1 MGRGRKMNPIRKFKW
16 FIFSCV
22 FLFTCFDVDSKT
34 LIHAGK
40 LIDGKSDRIQSRM
53 SIVVDGNAIEDIQ
66 EGFISTNDFDNY
78 IDLRNHTVLPGLMDM
93 HVHFGGEYLSKAE
106 APLKMERE
114 MEAIL
119 ATQHALVTFKSGFTT
134 VRQVG
139 DSGLVAISLRD
150 AINAGKVVGP
160 RIFAAGKTI
169 ATTGGHADPTNG
181 KALDDYAY
189 PLPEQG
195 VVNGPYEVYTAVRQ
209 RYKDGADGIKITV
222 TGGVLSPAKSGDNP
236 QFTQEEVDAVVS
248 AAKDYG
254 MWVAVHAHGAEGM
267 KRAIKAGVDS
277 IEHGTFMDDEAMDLM
292 IENGTYYVPTI
303 SAGVWVAEKSK
314 IDNFFPEIVRPK
326 AASVGPQ
333 ISGTFKKAHK
343 RGVKIAFGTD
353 AGVQKH
359 GTNWKEFVYMVEN
372 GMSEMKAIQSATM
385 ETAKLLRIDDK
396 LGSIEEGKLADMIAV
411 KGNPIDDISILENI
425 EVIIKDGIVY

>member
-1 MGRGRKMNPIRKFKW
+1 MNPIRKFKW
-16 FIFSCV
+16 FMFSCV

-40 LIDGKSDRIQSRM
+40 LIDGKSDRVQSRI
-53 SIVVDGNAIEDIQ
+53 SIVVDGNTIADIQ
-66 EGFISTNDFDNY
+66 EGFISSNDFENY

-106 APLKMERE
+106 SPLKVERE

-150 AINAGKVVGP
+150 AINAGKVIGP

-195 VVNGPYEVYTAVRQ
+195 VVNGPYEGYTAVRQ

-372 GMSEMKAIQSATM
+372 GMSEMKAIQSATI
-385 ETAKLLRIDDK
+385 ETAKLLRIEDK

-411 KGNPIDDISILENI
+411 KGNPLDDISILGNI
-425 EVIIKDGIVY
+425 EVIIKDGVVY

>member
-1 MGRGRKMNPIRKFKW
+1 MNPIRKFKW
-16 FIFSCV
+16 FMFSCV

-40 LIDGKSDRIQSRM
+40 LIDGKSDRVQSRI
-53 SIVVDGNAIEDIQ
+53 SIVVDGNTIVDIQ
-66 EGFISTNDFDNY
+66 EGFISSNDFENY

-106 APLKMERE
+106 SPLKVERE

-150 AINAGKVVGP
+150 AINAGKVIGP

-385 ETAKLLRIDDK
+385 ETAKLLRIEDK
-396 LGSIEEGKLADMIAV
+396 LGSIEEGKLADMIAAV
-411 KGNPIDDISILENI
+411 SYTHLTLPTKA
-425 EVIIKDGIVY
+425 

>member
-1 MGRGRKMNPIRKFKW
+1 MISSIRYKYLLLL
-16 FIFSCV
+16 ILIVS
-22 FLFTCFDVDSKT
+22 LSIDAKT
-34 LIHAGK
+34 IIHAGK
-40 LIDGKSDRIQSRM
+40 LIDGKSDRAQSRM
-53 SIVVDGNAIEDIQ
+53 SIVIDGNLIEDVK
-66 EGFISTNDFDNY
+66 EGYIPPSDYEEY
-78 IDLRNHTVLPGLMDM
+78 IDLRNHTVMPGLMDM

-106 APLKMERE
+106 APIKVERE

-119 ATQHALVTFKSGFTT
+119 AAQHALVTFKSGFTT

-150 AINAGKVVGP
+150 AINAGKVPGP

-181 KALDDYAY
+181 KALGDYSY

-236 QFTQEEVDAVVS
+236 QFTQEEVNAVVS

-267 KRAIKAGVDS
+267 KRAIEAGVDS

-303 SAGVWVAEKSK
+303 SAGVFVAEKSK
-314 IDNFFPEIVRPK
+314 IDNFFPEIIRPK
-326 AASVGPQ
+326 AATVGPQ
-333 ISGTFKKAHK
+333 ISKTFEKAYK

-372 GMSEMKAIQSATM
+372 GMPEMKAIQSATM

-396 LGSIEEGKLADMIAV
+396 LGSIENGKIADLIAV
-411 KGNPIDDISILENI
+411 KGNPIDDISILENV
-425 EVIIKDGIVY
+425 ELVIKDGIAY

>member
-1 MGRGRKMNPIRKFKW
+1 MNPIRKFKW
-16 FIFSCV
+16 FMFSCV

-40 LIDGKSDRIQSRM
+40 LIDGKSDRVQSRI
-53 SIVVDGNAIEDIQ
+53 SIVVDGNTIADIQ
-66 EGFISTNDFDNY
+66 EGFISSNDFENY

-106 APLKMERE
+106 SPLKVERE

-150 AINAGKVVGP
+150 AINAGKVIGP

-359 GTNWKEFVYMVEN
+359 GTNWKEFVYMVQN

-385 ETAKLLRIDDK
+385 ETAKLLRIEDK

-411 KGNPIDDISILENI
+411 KGNPLDAISILENI
-425 EVIIKDGIVY
+425 EIIIKDGVVY

>member
-1 MGRGRKMNPIRKFKW
+1 MNPIRKFKW
-16 FIFSCV
+16 FMFSCV

-40 LIDGKSDRIQSRM
+40 LIDGKSDRVQSRI
-53 SIVVDGNAIEDIQ
+53 SIVVDGNTIVDIQ
-66 EGFISTNDFDNY
+66 EGFISSNDFENY

-106 APLKMERE
+106 SPLKVERE

-150 AINAGKVVGP
+150 AINAGKVIGP

-385 ETAKLLRIDDK
+385 ETAKLLRIEDK

-411 KGNPIDDISILENI
+411 KGNPLDDISILENI
-425 EVIIKDGIVY
+425 EIIIKDGVVY

>member
-1 MGRGRKMNPIRKFKW
+1 MNPIRKFKW

-40 LIDGKSDRIQSRM
+40 LIDGKSDRVQSRM

>member
-1 MGRGRKMNPIRKFKW
+1 MNPIRKFKW

-343 RGVKIAFGTD
+343 RGVRIAFGTD

>member
-1 MGRGRKMNPIRKFKW
+1 MNPIRKFKW
-16 FIFSCV
+16 FMFSCV

-40 LIDGKSDRIQSRM
+40 LIDGKSDRVQSRI
-53 SIVVDGNAIEDIQ
+53 SIVVDGNTIADIQ
-66 EGFISTNDFDNY
+66 EGFISSNDFENY
-78 IDLRNHTVLPGLMDM
+78 IDLRNYTVLPGLMDM

-106 APLKMERE
+106 SPLKVERE

-150 AINAGKVVGP
+150 AINAGKVIGP

-385 ETAKLLRIDDK
+385 ETAKLLRIEDK

-411 KGNPIDDISILENI
+411 KGNPLDDISILGNI
-425 EVIIKDGIVY
+425 EVIIKDGVVY

>member
-1 MGRGRKMNPIRKFKW
+1 MGRGGKMNPIRKFKW

-40 LIDGKSDRIQSRM
+40 LIDGKSDRVQSRM

>member
-1 MGRGRKMNPIRKFKW
+1 MNPKRKFKS

>member
-1 MGRGRKMNPIRKFKW
+1 MNPIRKFKW
-16 FIFSCV
+16 FMFSCV

-40 LIDGKSDRIQSRM
+40 LIDGKSDRVQSRI
-53 SIVVDGNAIEDIQ
+53 SIVVDGNTIADIQ
-66 EGFISTNDFDNY
+66 EGFVSSNDFENY
-78 IDLRNHTVLPGLMDM
+78 IDLKNHTVLPGLMDM

-106 APLKMERE
+106 APLKVERE
-114 MEAIL
+114 MEALL

-150 AINAGKVVGP
+150 AINAGKVIGP

-385 ETAKLLRIDDK
+385 ETAKLLRIEDK

-411 KGNPIDDISILENI
+411 KGNPLDDISILENI